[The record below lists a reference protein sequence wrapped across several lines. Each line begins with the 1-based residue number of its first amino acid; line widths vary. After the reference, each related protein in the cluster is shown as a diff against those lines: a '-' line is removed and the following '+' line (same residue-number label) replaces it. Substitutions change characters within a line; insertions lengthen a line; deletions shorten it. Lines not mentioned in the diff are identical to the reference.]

1 MKKENDKLKIIKI
14 KKIARKIRQERD
26 DYLNDLK
33 RATADFINYKN
44 KEGERVTTA
53 VNREKE
59 KIILKMISV
68 LDNFERATV
77 EIEKKEEGDDM
88 IAGVLAIKEQ
98 IKKVLESEGVVEIS
112 AIGKEFNPE
121 YHEAIDV
128 VESEELDSGMVLEEL
143 QKGYL
148 LNEKVIRSSRVRVVK

>member
-1 MKKENDKLKIIKI
+1 MKKENDKLKIAKI
-14 KKIARKIRQERD
+14 KEVARKIRQERD
-26 DYLNDLK
+26 DYLDDLK
-33 RATADFINYKN
+33 RVTADFINYKN
-44 KEGERVTTA
+44 KEGERITTA

-77 EIEKKEEGDDM
+77 EIEKREEGDDM

-98 IKKVLESEGVVEIS
+98 IKKVLESEGVVEIN
-112 AIGKEFNPE
+112 AIGEEFNPE

>member
-1 MKKENDKLKIIKI
+1 MKKENDKLKIAKI
-14 KKIARKIRQERD
+14 KKVAKKIRQERD
-26 DYLNDLK
+26 DYLDDLK
-33 RATADFINYKN
+33 RVTADFINYKN
-44 KEGERVTTA
+44 KEGERITTA

-77 EIEKKEEGDDM
+77 EIEKREEGDDM

-112 AIGKEFNPE
+112 ATGEEFNPE

-148 LNEKVIRSSRVRVVK
+148 LNEKVIRSSRVRVIK